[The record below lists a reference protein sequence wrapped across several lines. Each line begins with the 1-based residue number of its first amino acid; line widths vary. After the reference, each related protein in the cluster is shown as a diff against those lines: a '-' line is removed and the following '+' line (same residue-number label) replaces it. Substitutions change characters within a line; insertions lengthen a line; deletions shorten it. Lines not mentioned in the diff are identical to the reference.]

1 MRIQENRAYTR
12 ASYIRLTNI
21 LFLGIWFAIFLSTL
35 VSAQMSN
42 YSILKKQVADVT
54 KKIAAKQSQQD
65 DLLRKNKE
73 YTDRINATK
82 LKLQKDSNLLLE
94 RRLQGD
100 LKKSRQLADEMQ
112 KLDKEIYSLTKQSV
126 ELKKRLVDLLSVEI
140 DRLTQEANSTVNSK
154 KKLEQIQRALELQ
167 KEKESYYSQI
177 TEESN
182 ELLLALEVTI
192 EEDDGPDDILR
203 KVAIVE
209 DQQDIIRGKVRELDT
224 QIQSIQKN
232 IGLQRSMLELMR
244 DIGRGEEDEMD
255 LDRSTRIAE
264 RQEQIADMEADLQVM
279 KAKKEMW
286 QARDRVLAEKIEK
299 FHQELSNLL
308 NPAPKGDQGESR

>member
-1 MRIQENRAYTR
+1 MRIQESQAYTR
-12 ASYIRLTNI
+12 ARYIHFTSI
-21 LFLGIWFAIFLSTL
+21 LSLGVWFAIFLSTI
-35 VSAQMSN
+35 VSAQVSE
-42 YSILKKQVADVT
+42 YSTLKKQVADVT
-54 KKIAAKQSQQD
+54 KQIAAKQSQQD

-82 LKLQKDSNLLLE
+82 LKLQKDNNLLLE

-112 KLDKEIYSLTKQSV
+112 ELDREIYSLTKQSV
-126 ELKKRLVDLLSVEI
+126 ELKKQLVDLLGVEI
-140 DRLTQEANSTVNSK
+140 DRLTREANATIDSK
-154 KKLEQIQRALELQ
+154 KKLGQIQRALELQ
-167 KEKESYYSQI
+167 EEKESYYNQI

-182 ELLLALEVTI
+182 ELLLALEVTVQ
-192 EEDDGPDDILR
+192 EDDGPEDILR

-209 DQQDIIRGKVRELDT
+209 DQQDIIRDKVRKLDT
-224 QIQSIQKN
+224 QIQSTQKN

-286 QARDRVLAEKIEK
+286 QARDKMLAEKVEK

-308 NPAPKGDQGESR
+308 YPAPKGDQGESR

>member
-1 MRIQENRAYTR
+1 MRIQGNRAYTKAR
-12 ASYIRLTNI
+12 YIRLTNT
-21 LFLGIWFAIFLSTL
+21 LSLGVWFVVLLSAL
-35 VSAQMSN
+35 VSAQMSD

-54 KKIAAKQSQQD
+54 KRIAAKQSQQD
-65 DLLRKNKE
+65 NLLRKNKE

-82 LKLQKDSNLLLE
+82 LKLQKDNNLLLE

-112 KLDKEIYSLTKQSV
+112 ELDKEIYSLTKQSV
-126 ELKKRLVDLLSVEI
+126 ELKRQLVDLLSVEI

-154 KKLEQIQRALELQ
+154 EKLGQIQRALELQ
-167 KEKESYYSQI
+167 QEKESYYNQI

-182 ELLLALEVTI
+182 ELLLALEVTV
-192 EEDDGPDDILR
+192 EEDDGPEDILR
-203 KVAIVE
+203 KIAIVE
-209 DQQDIIRGKVRELDT
+209 DQKDIIRGKVQKLDT

-232 IGLQRSMLELMR
+232 IGLQQSMLELMR

-286 QARDRVLAEKIEK
+286 QARSKMLAEKVER

-308 NPAPKGDQGESR
+308 NPAPEGDQGESR